1 MEVWR
6 MKRITIDM
14 VKNDEFGEGYV
25 YGVEYTEYEEDGV
38 EIVKYNVYGKYL
50 MVDVEDWILELFEG
64 ENWEKVKQI
73 MLDFDIVPTDLK
85 VDKENRKVMFNFMMS
100 GEMITFGAG
109 VDIRSREWW
118 NDVIGMK
125 LEDIWMTVLS
135 EFGLWDKMKEGDKE

>member
-1 MEVWR
+1 